1 MKKSWF
7 LLTVLAA
14 TLAMGSTA
22 FADVRAG
29 AITITPFLGGYT
41 FDGVQSVQT
50 NVVTG
55 LKVGYNITPHWGVE
69 GQFSYVPLR
78 STNAAFPNS
87 GEQYGVRADVLYHF
101 LPEGILSPFV
111 ALGGGWSKVDHI
123 VDNQDAVLAYGGG
136 FKYAV
141 NKWIAVRADVRHI
154 FSFHL
159 ERQGSFWSNLEY
171 TGGLTFQLDG
181 CR

>member
-7 LLTVLAA
+7 LMTVFAA

-29 AITITPFLGGYT
+29 AITVSPFVGGYT
-41 FDGVQSVQT
+41 FDGVQQVET
-50 NVVTG
+50 NAATG
-55 LKVGYNITPHWGVE
+55 IKVGYNVTKNWGVE

-78 STNAAFPNS
+78 STNAAAPNS
-87 GEQYGVRADVLYHF
+87 GEQYGARLDVLYHF
-101 LPEGILSPFV
+101 LPDGKFSPFL
-111 ALGGGWSKVDHI
+111 ALGGGWSLIDYY
-123 VDNQDAVLAYGGG
+123 VDNQDATLAYGGG
-136 FKYAV
+136 FKYSI
-141 NKWIAVRADVRHI
+141 NKWIALRTDVRHI

-159 ERQGSFWSNLEY
+159 ERQGSFWSNFEY
-171 TGGLTFQLDG
+171 TAGLTFQLDG

>member
-1 MKKSWF
+1 MKKSWI
-7 LLTVLAA
+7 LMTILAL
-14 TLAMGSTA
+14 TLALGSTA
-22 FADVRAG
+22 FAEVRAG
-29 AITITPFLGGYT
+29 AFTVTPFVGGYT
-41 FDGVQSVQT
+41 FDGVQHLET

-55 LKVGYNITPHWGVE
+55 LKLGYNITKNWGVE

-78 STNAAFPNS
+78 STKAAFPNS
-87 GEQYGVRADVLYHF
+87 GEQYGARADVLYHF
-101 LPEGILSPFV
+101 LPEGKFSPFL
-111 ALGGGWSKVDHI
+111 ALGGGWSKLDYV

-136 FKYAV
+136 FKHSI

-159 ERQGSFWSNLEY
+159 ERQGSFWSNFEY